1 MGWGD
6 AGLAISLGVSGF
18 PTMMA
23 RMSGNPALIERFGP
37 GTLGCWAITEPGHGS
52 DLINFDGS
60 ISHPGGHDERP
71 NCIARRDGNEFVIT
85 GQKSAWVSNGT
96 IAEAAALFCAV
107 DMGDGRLGGGV
118 FVVPLNEPGV
128 TRGKPTDKIGQR
140 ALNQGEIFFDALKVP
155 ADYLVV
161 PPEGYRAAADRILC
175 LANGGMGTT
184 FVGCAR
190 AAFELATDYA
200 KTRVQ
205 GGVAIFQHQSMK
217 SRLFKMY
224 QKVEAARALNHRVTR
239 INAARETPLL
249 ELAIASKV
257 TSTQTAF
264 EVASEALQVFGGAGI
279 SRDCP
284 IEKIF
289 RDARISMIEDGC
301 NEVLGMVAAGEV
313 LRPRKAA
320 RTMKMNAY
328 VAGVGMTSFG
338 RMMDDGLKS
347 IAGDAIRAAIFD
359 AGVDKREIE
368 AAWMSNAAA
377 GVLTGQE
384 CIRGEVVLRALGIG
398 RLPVINVEN
407 ACASASTAFNQ
418 ACAMVSAG
426 LYDVVLACGFEK
438 MYFEDRAK
446 VFGAFMGAVD
456 VEQLQTILAGL
467 EKSAAASGASEAA
480 SGAGKNR
487 SMFMDIYAA
496 AARGHMARYGTT
508 ARAVRHGLGQELLPR
523 LAQSAR
529 PVPRGAQRR
538 RGAGLADDRRA
549 ADPADVLAD
558 RRRRRGGD
566 HRQRAQAA
574 PARVGR
580 RRARGFQRP
589 ALRVG
594 SRRRRRKPFRPLRAR
609 GVRGSGTWA
618 PRPKPRGTARRF
630 GAGRADGL

>member
-1 MGWGD
+1 VALLATIDQDPQLTDTERAAFETAHRFARDVMRPAGEKLDKLPAADVIASGSILWEVFRQHRELGLGLFDGEGQASPAEQARIRCIVGEELGWGD

-52 DLINFDGS
+52 DLINFDDS

-71 NCIARRDGNEFVIT
+71 NCIARRDGNGFVIT

-118 FVVPLNEPGV
+118 FVVPLTEPGV
-128 TRGKPTDKIGQR
+128 TKGKPTEKIGQR

-155 ADYLVV
+155 ADHLVV
-161 PPEGYRAAADRILC
+161 PPEGYRAVADRILC

-239 INAARETPLL
+239 INAARATPLL

-257 TSTQTAF
+257 TSTQAAF

-301 NEVLGMVAAGEV
+301 NEVLGMVAAG
-313 LRPRKAA
+313 
-320 RTMKMNAY
+320 
-328 VAGVGMTSFG
+328 
-338 RMMDDGLKS
+338 
-347 IAGDAIRAAIFD
+347 
-359 AGVDKREIE
+359 
-368 AAWMSNAAA
+368 
-377 GVLTGQE
+377 
-384 CIRGEVVLRALGIG
+384 
-398 RLPVINVEN
+398 
-407 ACASASTAFNQ
+407 
-418 ACAMVSAG
+418 
-426 LYDVVLACGFEK
+426 
-438 MYFEDRAK
+438 
-446 VFGAFMGAVD
+446 
-456 VEQLQTILAGL
+456 
-467 EKSAAASGASEAA
+467 
-480 SGAGKNR
+480 
-487 SMFMDIYAA
+487 
-496 AARGHMARYGTT
+496 
-508 ARAVRHGLGQELLPR
+508 
-523 LAQSAR
+523 
-529 PVPRGAQRR
+529 
-538 RGAGLADDRRA
+538 
-549 ADPADVLAD
+549 
-558 RRRRRGGD
+558 
-566 HRQRAQAA
+566 
-574 PARVGR
+574 
-580 RRARGFQRP
+580 
-589 ALRVG
+589 
-594 SRRRRRKPFRPLRAR
+594 
-609 GVRGSGTWA
+609 
-618 PRPKPRGTARRF
+618 RF
-630 GAGRADGL
+630 